1 MRMLNKLLA
10 GGAVVATVAAL
21 SAGPAL
27 ADPPKGVTPAPGSV
41 VSAGAQTTEYVSDA
55 LSTAWDSKFPSKTQI
70 YSWDALNA
78 QGVDNNIAFKSGCA
92 KFLRPNGASPGIAA
106 LSTDAGGTTKGHPCL
121 DVARS
126 SRAPKST
133 DPTNLSFIGFGLD
146 NVTYAS
152 LAKGSNAPHNLTITD
167 LNEIYTCSVTNWDK
181 FPGGKNAPIKPLLAQ
196 SGAGTVTFF
205 LNAIGVTTPGPCVN
219 EPGTLEENEG
229 VNPIFKNNKD
239 AIIPFS
245 AGDWVAQ
252 AYHSAKC
259 LNTSCTF
266 VNGVTCK
273 PKTGQNKYGCDL
285 NGVLGL
291 NDINGTSPVKGTG
304 SKTVLNPP
312 ASAAK
317 SGFTNAF
324 VRNLYDVVRGTK
336 TIPKY
341 LVPFFGPKGWYCTNS
356 TTLKNYGFEP
366 ATVKGFPSCGSITA
380 G

>member
-10 GGAVVATVAAL
+10 GGAVLAAVTAL

-27 ADPPKGVTPAPGSV
+27 ADPPHGVTPAPGSV
-41 VSAGAQTTEYVSDA
+41 VSTGAGTTQYLSDA
-55 LSTAWDSKFPSKTQI
+55 LSATWDSKFPHKTQI
-70 YSWDALNA
+70 YSWDALNPE
-78 QGVDNNIAFKSGCA
+78 GLDNNIAFKSGCT
-92 KFLRPNGASPGIAA
+92 KFLRPNGSSPAVAA
-106 LSTDAGGTTKGHPCL
+106 LSAGAGGTTKGHPCM
-121 DVARS
+121 DFARS

-133 DPTNLSFIGFGLD
+133 DPTNLTFIGQALD

-152 LAKGSNAPHNLTITD
+152 LAKGSNAPHNLTISQ
-167 LNEIYTCSVTNWDK
+167 LNKIYTCAVTNWDQV
-181 FPGGKNAPIKPLLAQ
+181 GGKNAPIKPLLAQ
-196 SGAGTVTFF
+196 AGAGTVSFF
-205 LNAIGVTTPGPCVN
+205 LAAIGVNTPGPCVT

-259 LNTSCTF
+259 LNTSCTLTG
-266 VNGVTCK
+266 GVTCK
-273 PKTGQNKYGCDL
+273 PKGTQNKYGCDL

-291 NDINGTSPVKGTG
+291 NDINGTSAIKGTG

-317 SGFTNAF
+317 GGFNNLF
-324 VRNLYDVVRGTK
+324 VRSLYDVVRGTK
-336 TIPKY
+336 SVPKY
-341 LVPFFGPKGWYCTNS
+341 LVPFLGPKGWYCANP
-356 TTLKNYGFEP
+356 TLIKDYGFEP
-366 ATVKGFPSCGSITA
+366 ATVRGFSACGSITA